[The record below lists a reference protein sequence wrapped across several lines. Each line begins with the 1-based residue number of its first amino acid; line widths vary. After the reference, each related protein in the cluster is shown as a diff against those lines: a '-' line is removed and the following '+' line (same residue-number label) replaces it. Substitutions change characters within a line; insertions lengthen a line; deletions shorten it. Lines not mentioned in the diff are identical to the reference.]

1 MRNIFLFILFGW
13 AGLLTTAHAQII
25 QSEIEL
31 ADYQRI
37 QQLTDSTSDNNF
49 SFTQRSASIYWLN
62 HPNYQLNKN
71 KQVQF
76 QFLQA
81 VYQQQYN
88 SKIATSAND
97 GSFIP
102 ALGMQHRLTVN

>member
-13 AGLLTTAHAQII
+13 AGLLSTAHAQII

-49 SFTQRSASIYWLN
+49 S
-62 HPNYQLNKN
+62 
-71 KQVQF
+71 
-76 QFLQA
+76 
-81 VYQQQYN
+81 
-88 SKIATSAND
+88 
-97 GSFIP
+97 
-102 ALGMQHRLTVN
+102 